1 MEAYN
6 KSMTRETSEITE
18 RISLAG
24 IDAANLL
31 GAGDANLKMIQ
42 HSFRSRL
49 TARGDEVIITGQPR
63 ELELLTSL
71 ILRLREKVESGAM
84 LTERDIGYAIDDLRQ
99 QPAAGSSRERPAG
112 LSALKKLIKAKS
124 PGQENYLEAMQGSDL
139 VIAIGPAGTGK
150 TYLAVAAAVAALNE
164 RQVERVVLCRPAVEA
179 GESLGFLPGDLKE
192 KIDPYMRPL
201 YDALYDMMS
210 PEKVNRFLAN
220 DIIEIVPLAY
230 MRGRTLNN
238 SFVILDEA
246 QNATKTQM
254 KMFLT
259 RLGFNSRAVITG
271 DITQIDLARDDSSGL
286 IEARNILQG
295 VEGISFATLGERDVV
310 RHRLVHHIIQAYQ
323 NYSGNGQPD
332 PGAEGGPA
340 D

>member
-1 MEAYN
+1 MP
-6 KSMTRETSEITE
+6 RETSEITE

-31 GAGDANLKMIQ
+31 GAGDANLKLIQ
-42 HSFRSRL
+42 HSFGAKM
-49 TARGDEVIITGQPR
+49 TARGDEIILRGQPQD
-63 ELELLTSL
+63 LALLTNL
-71 ILRLREKVESGAM
+71 ILRLREKVESGAV
-84 LTERDIGYAIDDLRQ
+84 LSERDIAYAIDDLQ
-99 QPAAGSSRERPAG
+99 SRPTGGREHHPG
-112 LSALKKLIKAKS
+112 LSSLKKLVKPKS
-124 PGQENYLEAMQGSDL
+124 PGQQEYLEAVQEYDL

-150 TYLAVAAAVAALNE
+150 TYLAVAAAVAVLNQ
-164 RQVERVVLCRPAVEA
+164 RQVERVILCRPAVEA
-179 GESLGFLPGDLKE
+179 GESLGFLPGDFKE

-210 PEKVNRFLAN
+210 PDKVNRFLAN
-220 DIIEIVPLAY
+220 DVIEIVPLAY

-259 RLGFNSRAVITG
+259 RLGFNSKAVITG
-271 DITQIDLARDDSSGL
+271 DVTQIDLARSESSGL
-286 IEARNILQG
+286 IDARNVLQG
-295 VEGISFATLGERDVV
+295 VEGIRFVDLGEKDVV
-310 RHRLVHHIIQAYQ
+310 RHRLVQRIIQAYQ
-323 NYSGNGQPD
+323 GQPGSGS
-332 PGAEGGPA
+332 PEARPEGGPA

>member
-1 MEAYN
+1 MPKEN
-6 KSMTRETSEITE
+6 SEITE

-31 GAGDANLKMIQ
+31 GAGDANLKLIQ
-42 HSFRSRL
+42 HAFGSKL
-49 TARGDEVIITGQPR
+49 VARGDEIILKGQPR
-63 ELELLTSL
+63 ELEMLTGL
-71 ILRLREKVESGAM
+71 ILRLREKVESGAA
-84 LTERDIGYAIDDLRQ
+84 LTERDIAYAIDDIMQ
-99 QPAAGSSRERPAG
+99 QPAAVPGAGRQTGISS
-112 LSALKKLIKAKS
+112 LKKLIKAKS
-124 PGQENYLEAMQGSDL
+124 PGQETYLEAMLSSDL

-164 RQVERVVLCRPAVEA
+164 RQVERVILCRPAVEA
-179 GESLGFLPGDLKE
+179 GESLGFLPGDFKE

-259 RLGFNSRAVITG
+259 RLGFNSKAVITG
-271 DITQIDLARDDSSGL
+271 DVTQIDLARDDSSGL
-286 IEARNILQG
+286 IDARNILQG
-295 VEGISFATLGERDVV
+295 VEGIRFVALGERDVV
-310 RHRLVHHIIQAYQ
+310 RHRLVHRIIQAYQ
-323 NYSGNGQPD
+323 NHSGNGAS
-332 PGAEGGPA
+332 GAEGGPA

>member
-1 MEAYN
+1 
-6 KSMTRETSEITE
+6 MTREISEITE

-31 GAGDANLKMIQ
+31 GAGDANLKVIQ
-42 HSFRSRL
+42 HSFNSKL
-49 TARGDEVIITGQPR
+49 IARGDEIIIKGQPK

-71 ILRLREKVESGAM
+71 ILRLREKVESGAI
-84 LTERDIGYAIDDLRQ
+84 LSERDIGYAIEDIHRH
-99 QPAAGSSRERPAG
+99 PTSGGFREKTIG
-112 LSALKKLIKAKS
+112 LSALKKLIKPKS
-124 PGQENYLEAMQGSDL
+124 SGQEDYLEAMQEHDL

-230 MRGRTLNN
+230 MRGRTLNG

-259 RLGFNSRAVITG
+259 RLGFNSKAVITG
-271 DITQIDLARDDSSGL
+271 DITQIDLARADSSGL
-286 IEARNILQG
+286 IDARNILQG
-295 VEGISFATLGERDVV
+295 VEGIRFVTLNENDVV
-310 RHRLVHHIIQAYQ
+310 RHRLVHRIIQAYQ
-323 NYSGNGQPD
+323 NYPPSGNGQNNEHP
-332 PGAEGGPA
+332 ESGPA

>member
-1 MEAYN
+1 MP
-6 KSMTRETSEITE
+6 RESSEITE

-31 GAGDANLKMIQ
+31 GAGDANLKLIQ
-42 HSFRSRL
+42 HSFSSKL
-49 TARGDEVIITGQPR
+49 TARGDEIILRGQPKD
-63 ELELLTSL
+63 LELLTSL
-71 ILRLREKVESGAM
+71 ILRLREKVESGAV
-84 LTERDIGYAIDDLRQ
+84 LSERDIAYAIDDLQHRSD
-99 QPAAGSSRERPAG
+99 GERERHSG
-112 LSALKKLIKAKS
+112 LSALKKLIKPKS
-124 PGQENYLEAMQGSDL
+124 PGQQEYLEAMQEHDL

-150 TYLAVAAAVAALNE
+150 TYLAVAAAVAALNQ
-164 RQVERVVLCRPAVEA
+164 RQVERVILCRPAVEA
-179 GESLGFLPGDLKE
+179 GESLGFLPGDFKE

-220 DIIEIVPLAY
+220 DVIEIVPLAY

-259 RLGFNSRAVITG
+259 RLGFNSKAVITG
-271 DITQIDLARDDSSGL
+271 DVTQIDLARSDSSGL
-286 IEARNILQG
+286 IDAKNILQG
-295 VEGISFATLGERDVV
+295 VEGIRFVDLGEKDVV
-310 RHRLVHHIIQAYQ
+310 RHRLVHRIILAYQ
-323 NYSGNGQPD
+323 SQPG
-332 PGAEGGPA
+332 PGRPEAQPEGGPA

>member
-1 MEAYN
+1 
-6 KSMTRETSEITE
+6 MTRELSEITE

-31 GAGDANLKMIQ
+31 GAGDANLKVIQ
-42 HSFRSRL
+42 HSFNSKL
-49 TARGDEVIITGQPR
+49 IARGDEIIIKGQPK

-71 ILRLREKVESGAM
+71 ILKLREKVESGAI
-84 LTERDIGYAIDDLRQ
+84 LSERDIGYAIEDIHRH
-99 QPAAGSSRERPAG
+99 PASGGFREKTIG
-112 LSALKKLIKAKS
+112 LSALKKLIKPKS
-124 PGQENYLEAMQGSDL
+124 SGQEDYLEAMQEHDL

-230 MRGRTLNN
+230 MRGRTLNG

-246 QNATKTQM
+246 QNATRTQM

-259 RLGFNSRAVITG
+259 RLGFNSKAVITG
-271 DITQIDLARDDSSGL
+271 DITQIDLARADSSGL
-286 IEARNILQG
+286 IDARNVLQG
-295 VEGISFATLGERDVV
+295 VEGIRFVTLNENDVV
-310 RHRLVHHIIQAYQ
+310 RHRLVHRIIQAYQ
-323 NYSGNGQPD
+323 NYPPSGNGQNNEHP
-332 PGAEGGPA
+332 ESGPA

>member
-1 MEAYN
+1 MSKEN
-6 KSMTRETSEITE
+6 SEITE

-31 GAGDANLKMIQ
+31 GAGDANLKLIQ
-42 HSFRSRL
+42 HAFGAKL
-49 TARGDEVIITGQPR
+49 VARGDEIILKGQPK
-63 ELELLTSL
+63 ELEVLTGL
-71 ILRLREKVESGAM
+71 ILKLREKVESGVV
-84 LTERDIGYAIDDLRQ
+84 LTERDIGYAIEDFQ
-99 QPAAGSSRERPAG
+99 QKRTESAASDKHVGISS
-112 LSALKKLIKAKS
+112 LKKLIRAKS
-124 PGQENYLEAMQGSDL
+124 PGQEIYLEAMLNNDL

-164 RQVERVVLCRPAVEA
+164 RQVERVILCRPAVEA
-179 GESLGFLPGDLKE
+179 GESLGFLPGDFKE

-259 RLGFNSRAVITG
+259 RLGFNSKAVITG
-271 DITQIDLARDDSSGL
+271 DITQIDLASNDSSGL
-286 IEARNILQG
+286 IDARNILQG
-295 VEGISFATLGERDVV
+295 VEGISFVTLGERDVV
-310 RHRLVHHIIQAYQ
+310 RHRLVHRIIQAYQ
-323 NYSGNGQPD
+323 NYPGNGQPET
-332 PGAEGGPA
+332 ASGPL

>member
-1 MEAYN
+1 
-6 KSMTRETSEITE
+6 MTRETSEITE

-31 GAGDANLKMIQ
+31 GAGDANLKLIQ

-63 ELELLTSL
+63 ELEMLTSL
-71 ILRLREKVESGAM
+71 ILRLREKVESGAV

-99 QPAAGSSRERPAG
+99 QPAAGPSRERPAG

-124 PGQENYLEAMQGSDL
+124 PGQESYLEAMQGSDL
-139 VIAIGPAGTGK
+139 VIAIGP
-150 TYLAVAAAVAALNE
+150 AVAAAVAALNE

-271 DITQIDLARDDSSGL
+271 DITQIDLARSDSSGL

-323 NYSGNGQPD
+323 KHSGNGPND
-332 PGAEGGPA
+332 PGDQGGPA

>member
-1 MEAYN
+1 MS
-6 KSMTRETSEITE
+6 KDMMEITE

-24 IDAANLL
+24 IDPANLL
-31 GAGDANLKMIQ
+31 GAGDANLKIIQ
-42 HSFRSRL
+42 HSFRSKL
-49 TARGDEVIITGQPR
+49 MARGDEITIKGQPK

-71 ILRLREKVESGAM
+71 ILRLREKVESGAV
-84 LTERDIGYAIDDLRQ
+84 LSERDIAYAIDDLQRNQ
-99 QPAAGSSRERPAG
+99 YSGETHERHPG
-112 LSALKKLIKAKS
+112 LSSLKKLIKPKS
-124 PGQENYLEAMQGSDL
+124 QGQQEYLEAMQEYDL

-164 RQVERVVLCRPAVEA
+164 RQVERVILCRPAVEA
-179 GESLGFLPGDLKE
+179 GESLGFLPGDFKE

-259 RLGFNSRAVITG
+259 RLGFNSKAIITG
-271 DITQIDLARDDSSGL
+271 DITQIDLARSDSSGL
-286 IEARNILQG
+286 IDARNILQG
-295 VEGISFATLGERDVV
+295 VEGIRFVTLDEKDVV
-310 RHRLVHHIIQAYQ
+310 RHRLVHRIIQAYQ
-323 NYSGNGQPD
+323 NHPSSLESRSYAHSQ
-332 PGAEGGPA
+332 GGPA